1 MTKKVR
7 VAAAQFAT
15 GIDIEDNLQT
25 CLRMIDSAK
34 EHQPDILVLPEFCN
48 HSSWYKDQEYAYEV
62 AIELEGFFT
71 QAIAEKAKEIDCYIM
86 LNCTVRREKPRVTG
100 TNILISSDGEIV
112 GVSDKQVLMGNEN
125 NFLSKATETGPILEI
140 PMGKIGMYS
149 CMDGVIFETPRGL
162 AVRGAQVLLNSLN
175 SFADDEASLHIPVRA
190 AENKVFVVAANK
202 IGSLVP
208 EELAAI
214 IAEKIKIS
222 PEHLHGAG
230 ESQIVAPDGTI
241 LAKAPVKGEAI
252 IYADIEPSLADVKLR
267 PDGTD
272 IMQSRR
278 PELYKPLAE
287 KPGTREYQAGDSE
300 VSVVVYQPEKEG
312 ADAVNEVLALLPT
325 LSDAKILVLPELF
338 HIEGRTVHNQ
348 AWAQAQS
355 EVMKNSIVDKLHE
368 LDSDLLICT
377 SMVTVDTD
385 GYALSGVIFSQDGI
399 VLTQHQLHVN
409 QYHASWQNKSGN
421 RVEIYD
427 APFGRIAIAVG
438 DDSIYPELF
447 RLMAINNVEIVLVP
461 AHISEAWEVKTGL
474 RERAAEN
481 RMNLVVAS
489 RKTDAGKSVILPIDE
504 DFTLW
509 TDWKKRPFD
518 GNINYPIVIE
528 SDERLLS
535 GVIYPTSAGN
545 RLVSQKTDVV
555 DGRPYW
561 LLDALIGE

>member
-1 MTKKVR
+1 MTKTVR

-15 GIDIEDNLQT
+15 GIDIEENLQT
-25 CLRMIDSAK
+25 CLRMIDRAK

-48 HSSWYKDQEYAYEV
+48 HASWYKDQDYAYQV
-62 AIELEGFFT
+62 AIELDGFFT
-71 QAIAEKAKEIDCYIM
+71 QAIAEKAKEIGCYIM

-100 TNILISSDGEIV
+100 TNILFSPEGEIV
-112 GVSDKQVLMGNEN
+112 AVSDKQVLMGNEN
-125 NFLSKATETGPILEI
+125 NFLSKASEVAPILET

-208 EELAAI
+208 EELAAV

-222 PEHLHGAG
+222 PEQLHGAG
-230 ESQIVAPDGTI
+230 ESQIVAPDGTV
-241 LAKAPVKGEAI
+241 LAKAPRTGESV
-252 IYADIEPSLADVKLR
+252 IYADIDPENASEKLR

-278 PELYKPLAE
+278 PELYKPLAKE
-287 KPGTREYQAGDSE
+287 PGERNYQAGDSE
-300 VSVVVYQPEKEG
+300 VEVVVYQPEKEG
-312 ADAVNEVLALLPT
+312 SDAVDEVLELLPT
-325 LSDAKILVLPELF
+325 LTDAKILVLPELF
-338 HIEGRTVHNQ
+338 HIDDRTVHNQ
-348 AWAQAQS
+348 AWAQTQS
-355 EVMKNSIVDKLHE
+355 EQMKRAIVDKLYDME
-368 LDSDLLICT
+368 SDLLVCT

-385 GYALSGVIFSQDGI
+385 GYALSGVILSQDGE
-399 VLTQHQLHVN
+399 VLRQNQLHFN
-409 QYHASWQNKSGN
+409 QYHANWQNKFGDSLQ
-421 RVEIYD
+421 VYD
-427 APFGRIAIAVG
+427 APFGRVAIAVG

-447 RLMAINNVEIVLVP
+447 RLMAIYNVEIVLVP
-461 AHISEAWEVKTGL
+461 AHISESWEVETGL

-489 RKTDAGKSVILPIDE
+489 RKTDAGKSIILPIDE

-509 TDWKKRPFD
+509 TEWKKRPFD

-528 SDERLLS
+528 SDEHLLS
-535 GVIYPTSAGN
+535 GVVYPASAGN

-561 LLDALIGE
+561 LLDALVEW